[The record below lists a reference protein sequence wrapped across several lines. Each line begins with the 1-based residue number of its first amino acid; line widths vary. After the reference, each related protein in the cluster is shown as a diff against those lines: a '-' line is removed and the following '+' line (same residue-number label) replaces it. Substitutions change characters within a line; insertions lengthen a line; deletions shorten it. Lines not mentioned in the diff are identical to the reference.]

1 MKNAKVVGE
10 EERKKIQKGAVK
22 AADKRQDYKR
32 SYKEIQ
38 QEMHDEA
45 KKHLPE
51 IIEQKKKD
59 LAERTQEYMEKHK
72 LQNLPYTKL
81 IEIMSSGN
89 AYNRTRYSA
98 FELATIF
105 EYFKQISS
113 EISAK
118 IPKHNPSLKMFCG
131 FIGISQQTF
140 KAYQESDD
148 PEMVDVA
155 SKIDDYFID
164 ITVNNAMNGV
174 INDRVAIFMLKSV
187 HGLVE
192 AREPT
197 TVIHEER
204 LDIKGTKERLDKIRN
219 AQIINAEVTEKR
231 DD

>member
-1 MKNAKVVGE
+1 MKNDKVIDKEEVAKM
-10 EERKKIQKGAVK
+10 QKGAVR
-22 AADKRQDYKR
+22 AVDRRQNNKR

-59 LAERTQEYMEKHK
+59 LAEKTEAYMKEHK

-113 EISAK
+113 NISAK
-118 IPKHNPSLKMFCG
+118 IPKHNPSLKSFCG
-131 FIGISQQTF
+131 FIGVSQATF

-148 PEMVDVA
+148 AEMQDVA
-155 SKIDDYFID
+155 NKIDDYFID

-192 AREPT
+192 AKEPT

-204 LDIKGTKERLDKIRN
+204 LDIKSTKERLDKIRN
-219 AQIINAEVTEKR
+219 AQAINAQFTQSDE
-231 DD
+231 

>member
-1 MKNAKVVGE
+1 MKNDKRVGK
-10 EERKKIQKGAVK
+10 EERAKIVKGAAK
-22 AADKRQDYKR
+22 AADDRVTHRR

-59 LAERTQEYMEKHK
+59 LAEKTEAYMKEHD

-105 EYFKQISS
+105 EYFKQITSN
-113 EISAK
+113 ISAK
-118 IPKHNPSLKMFCG
+118 IPKHNPSLKLFCG
-131 FIGISQQTF
+131 FIGISQATF
-140 KAYQESDD
+140 KSYQESEDT
-148 PEMVDVA
+148 EMQDVA
-155 SKIDDYFID
+155 NKIDDYFID
-164 ITVNNAMNGV
+164 TTTNMALNGQ
-174 INDRVAIFMLKSV
+174 INERVAIFMLKSI

-192 AREPT
+192 AKEPT

-204 LDIKGTKERLDKIRN
+204 VDIKSTKERLDKIRN
-219 AQIINAEVTEKR
+219 AQAINAAFTER
-231 DD
+231 EE